1 MNEERTRLM
10 GGHGKKKEWHRW
22 KQAMQD
28 DSMAA
33 EERITLLEEMK
44 QHLLQKLEK
53 TDAVLAELRK

>member
-1 MNEERTRLM
+1 MDS
-10 GGHGKKKEWHRW
+10 HGKKEEWHKW

-53 TDAVLAELRK
+53 IDALLPELKK